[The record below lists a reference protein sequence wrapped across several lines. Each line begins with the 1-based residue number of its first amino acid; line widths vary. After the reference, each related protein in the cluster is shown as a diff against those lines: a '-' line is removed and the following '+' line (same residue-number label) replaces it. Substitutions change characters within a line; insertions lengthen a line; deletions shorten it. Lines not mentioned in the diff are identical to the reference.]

1 MHLLKL
7 YIMSAL
13 LNAIGSTAQSLAS
26 GALSSLIGGKISS
39 GISKDM
45 MRYQDKLNDQNAL
58 DAYNRQRA
66 LMGDAALLQKQGMLK
81 AGYNT
86 AFGSNG
92 SVMSAGS
99 ALMSNVGQS
108 GAGSNNMPNSFQTLL
123 DSKNVEANVTNANA
137 NATNA
142 NANARLADS
151 KKEGQDIEN
160 TYKAADAISTI
171 SNKAAD
177 TRDKNA
183 RAHLNEI
190 TNNLL
195 RKYGD
200 RQEAAKTGRMESE
213 ESEAA
218 SRAALTDL
226 HRQLQQVLNPVQLA
240 QAEKNLEL
248 LGWQIETEKEKPN
261 VMRSEENKNYA
272 SASMSWAQSA
282 LADSQTLAQ
291 DIQNAI
297 NGDDRVVKAAV
308 NRLINAAR
316 EAGPQSFNE
325 YAWSVF
331 NDPNAT
337 TGQKWKAGFASILGW
352 VERSLGGDSS
362 RLPGQ
367 VYDDLKTAATR
378 AGKGIREKFRSKP
391 GKNRVPVWRR

>member
-1 MHLLKL
+1 MHPLKL
-7 YIMSAL
+7 CIMSAL
-13 LNAIGSTAQSLAS
+13 LNVIGSNIQSLAN

-45 MRYQDKLNDQNAL
+45 MRYQDKLNDQNAI
-58 DAYNRQRA
+58 DAYNRQRQ
-66 LMGDAALLQKQGMLK
+66 LMGDAALLQKQGMIK

-92 SVMSAGS
+92 SVMNAGS
-99 ALMSNVGQS
+99 PSSSNVGL
-108 GAGSNNMPNSFQTLL
+108 GSAESKMPNSFQSLL
-123 DSKNVEANVTNANA
+123 DAKNVESNVKN
-137 NATNA
+137 
-142 NANARLADS
+142 ADS
-151 KKEGQDIEN
+151 NALVAKSNSHLSDVKAEGEEIDN
-160 TYKAADAISTI
+160 TYKAANAIADI

-183 RAHLNEI
+183 KAHLTEL
-190 TNNLL
+190 TNNLV

-218 SRAALTDL
+218 SQAALTDL
-226 HRQLQQVLNPVQLA
+226 HRQLAQVLNPVQLA
-240 QAEKNLEL
+240 EAEKNLEL
-248 LGWQIETEKEKPN
+248 LGWQVETEKQKPSL
-261 VMRSEENKNYA
+261 MRSEETKNYA
-272 SASMSWAQSA
+272 SASMSWAQA
-282 LADSQTLAQ
+282 NLADSQKIAQ
-291 DIQNAI
+291 DIQNGI
-297 NGDDRVVKAAV
+297 NGDNRVVKAAV

-316 EAGPQSFNE
+316 EAGPQSFSE

-337 TGQKWKAGFASILGW
+337 LGQKWKAGFASILGW
-352 VERSLGGDSS
+352 VERSLGGESS

-378 AGKGIREKFRSKP
+378 AGKGLREKMRSKP
-391 GKNRVPVWRR
+391 GKNRIPVWRR

>member
-1 MHLLKL
+1 MHPLKL
-7 YIMSAL
+7 YIMNAL
-13 LNAIGSTAQSLAS
+13 LSAIGSTAQSLAS

-92 SVMSAGS
+92 SVMNAGS
-99 ALMSNVGQS
+99 PSSSNVGL
-108 GAGSNNMPNSFQTLL
+108 GSAESKMPNSFQTLL
-123 DSKNVEANVTNANA
+123 DAKNVEANVTNANA
-137 NATNA
+137 NAMNA

-160 TYKAADAISTI
+160 TYKAADAIANI
-171 SNKAAD
+171 SNMAAD

-183 RAHLNEI
+183 KAHFNEI

-218 SRAALTDL
+218 SQAALTDL

-240 QAEKNLEL
+240 QAEKTLEL

-297 NGDDRVVKAAV
+297 NGDDRVVKASV

-316 EAGPQSFNE
+316 EAGPQSFSE

-337 TGQKWKAGFASILGW
+337 IGQKWKAGFASILGW

>member
-1 MHLLKL
+1 MHPLIL
-7 YIMSAL
+7 YFMSAL
-13 LNAIGSTAQSLAS
+13 LNAIGSNIQSFAS

-92 SVMSAGS
+92 SVISVGS
-99 ALMSNVGQS
+99 PSSSNVGL
-108 GAGSNNMPNSFQTLL
+108 GSAESKMPNSFQSLLDAKNVESNAKVADSNSKLL
-123 DSKNVEANVTNANA
+123 DSKKV
-137 NATNA
+137 
-142 NANARLADS
+142 
-151 KKEGQDIEN
+151 GQDIDN
-160 TYKAADAISTI
+160 DYKIANAVADL

-183 RAHLNEI
+183 KARYNELS
-190 TNNLL
+190 NNLL
-195 RKYGD
+195 VKYGD

-218 SRAALTDL
+218 SQAALTDL
-226 HRQLQQVLNPVQLA
+226 HRQLAQVLNPVQLA
-240 QAEKNLEL
+240 EAEKNLEL
-248 LGWQIETEKEKPN
+248 LGWQVETEKQKPSL
-261 VMRSEENKNYA
+261 MRSEETKNYA
-272 SASMSWAQSA
+272 SASMSWAQANLS
-282 LADSQTLAQ
+282 DSQKLAQ
-291 DIQNAI
+291 DIQNGI
-297 NGDDRVVKAAV
+297 NSDDRVVKAAV
-308 NRLINAAR
+308 TRLINAAR
-316 EAGPQSFNE
+316 EAGPQSFSE

-331 NDPNAT
+331 NDPHAT
-337 TGQKWKAGFASILGW
+337 VGQQWKAGFASILGW
-352 VERSLGGDSS
+352 VERSLGGASS

-378 AGKGIREKFRSKP
+378 AGNGIRERMRPKP
-391 GKNRVPVWRR
+391 GRNRIPVWRR